1 MSNYVDRTGAILYR
15 VRYRFVMPR
24 EIVVF
29 GTIPMAAEV
38 LRFLDAHEDCDVVG
52 VVTSDSPIAEWRV
65 AQTPTPVPDV
75 ADRLGIDVV
84 NHSDVVA
91 VGPDV
96 GFTVRYNR
104 ILSEDVLNAFSD
116 GVVNFHGG
124 HLPEYRGV
132 DAATH
137 VLLNGE
143 AWHGV
148 TLHYLDP
155 GVDTGPVIGRKRCR
169 VNPKDTSYSLYLK
182 GERLLWALFVNNIDA
197 ILSKNVDP
205 VPQDELESD
214 REPRNYRR
222 KDLQGE
228 REVDPSADSAE
239 QLRRIRAFD
248 FPTHDPAFISIGGE
262 SVELR
267 TGWNEA
273 HSP

>member
-1 MSNYVDRTGAILYR
+1 MS
-15 VRYRFVMPR
+15 R

-38 LRFLDAHEDCDVVG
+38 LRFFDAREDCDVVG
-52 VVTSDSPIAEWRV
+52 VVTSDSPIAEWRI
-65 AQTPTPVPDV
+65 AQTRTPVPDV
-75 ADRLGIDVV
+75 ADRFGIDVMD
-84 NHSDVVA
+84 HSDVVA
-91 VGPDV
+91 VDPDL

-104 ILSEDVLNAFSD
+104 ILAEDVLNAFSD

-143 AWHGV
+143 AWHGA
-148 TLHYLDP
+148 TLHYLDS

-169 VNPKDTSYSLYLK
+169 VDPKDTSYSLYLK
-182 GERLLWALFVNNIDA
+182 GERLLWSLFVNNIDV
-197 ILSKNVDP
+197 ILNENVDP
-205 VPQDELESD
+205 VPQNELESD
-214 REPRNYRR
+214 REPRNYHR

-228 REVDPSADSAE
+228 REVNPNADPAE

-248 FPTHDPAFISIGGE
+248 FPTHDPAFMSIGGE
-262 SVELR
+262 TVELR

-273 HSP
+273 HWP